1 MSDVTRRVTVAQQ
14 RKWLQQSLMAA
25 VTPEDMQDVI
35 LMLITKARGGSIA
48 AAKELLDR
56 TPGKPT
62 QEIIVEQQ
70 EEKSPDD
77 VRGRL
82 AALLIAHPDLKSVLE
97 LAGNERKLETMT
109 PAERMQAD
117 VPTILP
123 ANAAAVPDGDS
134 STAPHE
140 KFSALLDQVVFS
152 NLKTWFS

>member
-56 TPGKPT
+56 TLGKPT

-82 AALLIAHPDLKSVLE
+82 AALLIAHPELKSVLE

-109 PAERMQAD
+109 PAERMQAE
-117 VPTILP
+117 VESNTTISQ
-123 ANAAAVPDGDS
+123 NPDKYESD
-134 STAPHE
+134 E
-140 KFSALLDQVVFS
+140 
-152 NLKTWFS
+152 